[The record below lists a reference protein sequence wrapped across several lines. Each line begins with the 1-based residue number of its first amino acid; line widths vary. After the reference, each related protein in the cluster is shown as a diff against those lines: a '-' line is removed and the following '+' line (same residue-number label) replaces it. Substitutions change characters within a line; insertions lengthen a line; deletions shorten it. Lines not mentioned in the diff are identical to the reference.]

1 LVKQLKLRDRDI
13 DSLVSDYTEINPDKT
28 LKQLEQVRYNFPYC
42 KGQMC
47 QGLGLIHVKSNGRK
61 KIFLDY
67 WLNDGVARELAS
79 GKIIKGKSKRFF
91 MRDYD
96 KKNFNVR
103 SIEEEIRRLRR
114 EYGNPNNL
122 TWDMDIE
129 VGEQLKKRNR
139 YTEQLGELKKY
150 TVNQVIESYIR
161 EGMKKISKPSET
173 LNQNSIKEQLRYL
186 IGYNHHEVND
196 KKISRQDVMKISANH
211 LRQGTIEYKT
221 EKYGVSNVE
230 ELFKKFPAKE
240 FGKIGFGISVYDS
253 PLGQQNILDLD
264 DFTCRQYLNTLTSS
278 PGTKRVIKE
287 SLSAVW
293 KHAIRE
299 QMLGKKPP
307 QNPLEL
313 IDIERPTHTAWTK
326 YDTAEFTQ
334 QQLNEIYW
342 KLEEEELQ
350 NKYLFQTDCI
360 QLSMFSGRRTETLLN
375 LNWDRD
381 IVWDEQEIIKD
392 DRKVKIY
399 GQVNI
404 PAFVNKTEK
413 ADKFIITNNINL
425 VIQSML
431 KKRQIHSWTKYV
443 GWMFPSSRTP
453 NKHQLRKGNENTTE
467 ESRMKGVRGLWDLVC
482 EELELKDV
490 AMKMFRNTFDNK
502 VNETEESKSSFDTIT
517 ITGHARTET
526 LDSKYLNK
534 KFTPKGK
541 AIATSVDEEYENI
554 IKIRKIK

>member
-1 LVKQLKLRDRDI
+1 MVKQLKLRDRDI

-161 EGMKKISKPSET
+161 SGMPKITKPSES
-173 LNQNSIKEQLRYL
+173 LNKNSMKEQLRYL
-186 IGYNHHEVND
+186 IGYDHHDVNG
-196 KKISRQDVMKISANH
+196 KKISRQEAMNITSDH
-211 LRQGTIEYKT
+211 LTNGVIEYK
-221 EKYGVSNVE
+221 EEYGINNSE
-230 ELFKKFPAKE
+230 DLFNKFPAKE
-240 FGKIGFGISVYDS
+240 FGKIDFGVSVYDS
-253 PLGQQNILDLD
+253 PLGQSNIIELD

-307 QNPLEL
+307 HNPLDL
-313 IDIERPTHTAWTK
+313 IKIERPTHSAWTK
-326 YDTAEFTQ
+326 YNTEEFTQ
-334 QQLNEIYW
+334 DQLNGIYW
-342 KLEEEELQ
+342 KCEEL
-350 NKYLFQTDCI
+350 KHEYLFQTHLI
-360 QLSMFSGRRTETLLN
+360 QLSMFSGRRKETLLH
-375 LNWDRD
+375 LNMDRD
-381 IVWDEQEIIKD
+381 VVWDKQEITKD
-392 DRKVKIY
+392 GKKVIIY

-404 PAFVNKTEK
+404 PAFINKTK
-413 ADKFIITNNINL
+413 KPDKFMITHNINL
-425 VIQSML
+425 VLEDLL
-431 KKRQIHSWTKYV
+431 KMRETHSWTKYV
-443 GWMFPSSRTP
+443 GWMFPSVRTV
-453 NKHQLRKGNENTTE
+453 NKELLRKGNENNTE
-467 ESRMKGVRGLWDLVC
+467 DSRMKDVRGLWDRIC
-482 EELELKDV
+482 KDLELKDV
-490 AMKMFRNTFDNK
+490 ALKMFRNTFTNK
-502 VNETEESKSSFDTIT
+502 VNETEESKSSYDTIT
-517 ITGHARTET
+517 ITGHTET
-526 LDSKYLNK
+526 DSLEGNYLNK
-534 KFTPKGK
+534 KFSKVSK
-541 AIATSVDEEYENI
+541 SIATSVDEEYSNI